1 MIDNIEQLKAENA
14 KLRAEIERYLAE
26 IERLKASVKPKPRGR
41 KETGIWRGDL
51 AKLRSKILARIEAD
65 ARKKL
70 HSGYYNHVESYAAAM
85 GWTKQQAEQ
94 KVKDHL
100 KVLEDAGQPFKY

>member
-14 KLRAEIERYLAE
+14 ELRAE
-26 IERLKASVKPKPRGR
+26 IERLKASAKPKPRGR

-65 ARKKL
+65 ARKNL
-70 HSGYYNHVESYAAAM
+70 HSGYYNHVESYAKAM